1 MQDSAMRGP
10 YKHHAEWK
18 KPLSKVTVTVRV
30 SLHDMEKDGEQICSC
45 QVQVWEAGFCKV
57 TAQGL
62 GFFSVIELFCILIV
76 VKVTQ
81 TYLVLKLIE
90 LYIKTIVKYVNFF

>member
-1 MQDSAMRGP
+1 
-10 YKHHAEWK
+10 
-18 KPLSKVTVTVRV
+18 
-30 SLHDMEKDGEQICSC
+30 MEKDGEQICSC

-76 VKVTQ
+76 VAGDETIHVHSSIYMSDKTLL
-81 TYLVLKLIE
+81 TEIKNIKLITSHFTLE
-90 LYIKTIVKYVNFF
+90 